1 MKAEAKR
8 KDEEERVKKEILL
21 QKRQAEEIN
30 HSIYEE
36 TIANEA
42 SVQSGEEST
51 AFYGGRK
58 NEQIKQINSFLK
70 QNIPYEQW
78 CLNKNVVSNLSGTHK
93 DQLSKEVTEVFTG
106 LNISSFLTLSENS
119 LSKHDI
125 KTVIELS
132 HNHQDVRNTEVFHIN
147 LSKVTE
153 PLDDIF
159 SKVADKVSDAKKEEN
174 AVLITCEDSTGLAA
188 IMCMAYLIKYEGLD
202 VKTAAKIMKER
213 RPNSVLDQHMM
224 VQLET
229 WKKKLWKQKLL
240 ENLIN
245 LVLSWIPLL
254 LILGVFVFLLRMFQE
269 EIERIYK
276 EDKQTPGYEYFDILR
291 WP

>member
-1 MKAEAKR
+1 
-8 KDEEERVKKEILL
+8 
-21 QKRQAEEIN
+21 
-30 HSIYEE
+30 
-36 TIANEA
+36 
-42 SVQSGEEST
+42 
-51 AFYGGRK
+51 
-58 NEQIKQINSFLK
+58 
-70 QNIPYEQW
+70 
-78 CLNKNVVSNLSGTHK
+78 
-93 DQLSKEVTEVFTG
+93 
-106 LNISSFLTLSENS
+106 
-119 LSKHDI
+119 
-125 KTVIELS
+125 
-132 HNHQDVRNTEVFHIN
+132 VFHIN